1 MSTNSDIQRIKVIK
15 ERTEIYKNFTLLL
28 LDIISEY
35 YLDKKSLNND
45 TDIQNHYNWCYLKA
59 CDKFSEEGYKFHYN
73 DSLKSYFY
81 TYYYEN
87 IYKSVKFDTKDNI
100 TKKLFEEFWKK
111 IFDIST
117 TKDKHII
124 AILAELY
131 KLFDKSINNSNI
143 IVNEGDDKVILE
155 KEKVKVNT
163 LSKNIDVTKFNKIYE
178 FKYSN
183 NNVALAELKS
193 GKLIFIDKEGDENV
207 TNFSEDEIES
217 MDSYIR
223 GLFYNQLVSDKLF
236 YTVSQ
241 FTYSDNLLAKA
252 ETIKGKTVFINK
264 LGEIVKYNLKN
275 K

>member
-223 GLFYNQLVSDKLF
+223 GLFYKQLVSDKLF